1 MSALAVV
8 TDLDRDALGAVIELR
23 TGVLTTLMV
32 LASAWW
38 LYGLVIPAIGAAA
51 DLRRRPRA
59 VPWSGLLAGA
69 ALLVASLG
77 VQLIKALVDRARPPL
92 GDPGVTALVPL
103 PHDAS
108 FPSGHAASA
117 FAAAGVVALLHRRL
131 RLPVLALA
139 ALVAV
144 SRVYL
149 GVHYPLDVLAGAAVG
164 LTIAWAAVA
173 LARAAR
179 RRLSR
184 PRPGESP
191 PQRRALTAPPAVHA
205 AGAGRAGPKG

>member
-1 MSALAVV
+1 MSALAMV

-23 TGVLTTLMV
+23 TGILTTLMT

-38 LYGLVIPAIGAAA
+38 LYGLMIPAIGAAA

-59 VPWSGLLAGA
+59 VPWSALLAGV
-69 ALLVASLG
+69 ALPAASLG
-77 VQLIKALVDRARPPL
+77 VQLLKALVARSRPPL
-92 GDPGVTALVPL
+92 VDPGVTALVPL
-103 PHDAS
+103 PHDPS

-117 FAAAGVVALLHRRL
+117 FAAAGAVALCHRRL
-131 RLPVLALA
+131 RLPVFALA

-149 GVHYPLDVLAGAAVG
+149 GVHYPLDVLAGAALG
-164 LTIAWAAVA
+164 LTIAWAVVA
-173 LARAAR
+173 LSRAAR

-184 PRPGESP
+184 PRPGGSP
-191 PQRRALTAPPAVHA
+191 PPERALTAPPALGPS
-205 AGAGRAGPKG
+205 GAGRPGPEG